1 MDFRAFGSYY
11 GQSATLPYA
20 SGFVVASA
28 TSKNFGTARGFCTLS
43 QGSVQVEFS
52 DSQGQTVLL
61 SGLAANTLIPF
72 AITSISGVGT
82 TASTIVL
89 Y

>member
-1 MDFRAFGSYY
+1 MDIRAFGSYY

-28 TSKNFGTARGFCTLS
+28 TSRNFGTARGFCTLS

>member
-1 MDFRAFGSYY
+1 MDIRAFGSYY

-28 TSKNFGTARGFCTLS
+28 TSRNFGTARGFCTLS

-82 TASTIVL
+82 TASIIVL

>member
-1 MDFRAFGSYY
+1 MDIRAFGSYY
-11 GQSATLPYA
+11 GQSAALPYA
-20 SGFVVASA
+20 SGVVVASA
-28 TSKNFGTARGFCTLS
+28 TSKRFGTSRGFYTLS
-43 QGSVQVEFS
+43 QGNVQVEFS

-82 TASTIVL
+82 TASTVVL